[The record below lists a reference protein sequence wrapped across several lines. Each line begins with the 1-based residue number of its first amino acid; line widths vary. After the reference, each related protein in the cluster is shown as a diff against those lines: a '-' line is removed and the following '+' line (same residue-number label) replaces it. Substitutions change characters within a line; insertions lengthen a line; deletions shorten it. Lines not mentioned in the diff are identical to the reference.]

1 MNNVKSKL
9 NMIGYGK
16 EFVVIFTK
24 SDGTQR
30 KMRCMMEPPKG
41 PQKNPDV
48 VPVMDLDAGG
58 WRSFNVTKVIS
69 LEETV
74 V

>member
-30 KMRCMMEPPKG
+30 KMRCMMTPPEG

-58 WRSFNVTKVIS
+58 WRSFNVTKVLS